1 MTRKHDYRPARHF
14 EPKRDEI
21 ERDERKPGESGRDKF
36 KRIAPGRVANVLKP
50 LDVLGNLG
58 CSPNYEYDD
67 GDVAK
72 VMGAIRAKVD
82 QVEHILLTRSRN
94 EPVDL

>member
-1 MTRKHDYRPARHF
+1 MTRNF
-14 EPKRDEI
+14 ESKRV
-21 ERDERKPGESGRDKF
+21 ESGRDKF
-36 KRIAPGRVANVLKP
+36 KRIAPGRVTNVLKP

-58 CSPNYEYDD
+58 CSPNYEYDN

-82 QVEHILLTRSRN
+82 EVERILLTRSRN
-94 EPVDL
+94 EPVNL